1 MRGLLY
7 FVAVLADWREQ
18 EHCQGV
24 VTQILRLQAIGTL
37 SLPSFIWEFG
47 FRVTRSIGKCR
58 MSLWS
63 ALVVSPEPVTSF
75 VSGNVAG
82 CF

>member
-18 EHCQGV
+18 ELCQGV
-24 VTQILRLQAIGTL
+24 VMQTLRLQATGTL

-47 FRVTRSIGKCR
+47 FPCYSLNRRVSDVVVV
-58 MSLWS
+58 S
-63 ALVVSPEPVTSF
+63 LVVSPEPVTSF